1 MQDAIKRCP
10 WSEKDQLYRDYH
22 DNEWGRPVY
31 EDKVL
36 FEFLI
41 LESFQAGLSWHTI
54 LKKRENFREAF
65 DDFSYERIA
74 HYQEDKIQ
82 KLMLNA
88 GIIRNQ
94 LKIRAAVTNAQ
105 RFLEVRKQYGTF
117 CEYIWNFVGGQPIV
131 NTPKSL
137 SEVPATTELS
147 DILAADLKKKGFKFM
162 GSTVVYAHM
171 QATGMVWDHLV
182 DCHCSASIEV

>member
-82 KLMLNA
+82 KLMLNT

-105 RFLEVRKQYGTF
+105 RFLEVREQYGTF
-117 CEYIWNFVGGQPIV
+117 CDYIWNFVGGQPIV
-131 NTPKSL
+131 NAPKTL
-137 SEVPATTELS
+137 SEIPATTELS
-147 DILAADLKKKGFKFM
+147 DLLAADLKKKGFKFM